1 MKIAVIGASGEIG
14 KEFVK
19 HFLQNKQVEKLYL
32 FSRSDTHF
40 QDDRIIHSFIDIEDE
55 ESIKK
60 SAAKLPQ
67 NTILDAVIVA
77 TGILHTQDILPEKSL
92 KDLSQDKFLKLYAVN
107 TIGPALIAKHF
118 ISKLNCNSRSI
129 FAVLS
134 ARVGSISNNYLGG
147 WYSYRCSKA
156 ALNMLIKNISIEVG
170 RKSSY
175 PIIVGLHP
183 GTVNSK
189 LSSQF
194 TSGVSQD
201 KVFTA
206 EYSVTKMIKVL
217 LGLTKEDT
225 GKLFAWD
232 GKEIEF

>member
-19 HFLQNKQVEKLYL
+19 YFLQNKQVEKLYL
-32 FSRSDTHF
+32 FSRSGTHF

-60 SAAKLPQ
+60 SAATLPQ

-206 EYSVTKMIKVL
+206 EYAVTKMIKVL
-217 LGLTKEDT
+217 LSLTKEDT